1 MAKIA
6 NDFNASDAPVAASQP
21 GSSPDEMAAL
31 RAELAELKAGIK
43 DLSSVQ
49 KDKATVAKRRAADET
64 NKYSA
69 AVETLFDFFK
79 AELVKDTPLAA
90 LGVAIGAGLATKA
103 LLSRSATQHKSSD
116 SVDLDD

>member
-1 MAKIA
+1 MA
-6 NDFNASDAPVAASQP
+6 NAASEPQTSAASEP
-21 GSSPDEMAAL
+21 SADEMAAL
-31 RAELAELKAGIK
+31 RRELAELKAGMSS
-43 DLSSVQ
+43 LS
-49 KDKATVAKRRAADET
+49 KAEKEKERANVAKRRASEDT

-79 AELVKDTPLAA
+79 AELVKDTPIAA

-103 LLSRSATQHKSSD
+103 LLSRSAAQQKSSD

>member
-1 MAKIA
+1 MCKRTR
-6 NDFNASDAPVAASQP
+6 PP
-21 GSSPDEMAAL
+21 SPSGGPSED
-31 RAELAELKAGIK
+31 
-43 DLSSVQ
+43 
-49 KDKATVAKRRAADET
+49 T

-79 AELVKDTPLAA
+79 AELVKDTPIAA

-103 LLSRSATQHKSSD
+103 LLSRSAAQQKSSD